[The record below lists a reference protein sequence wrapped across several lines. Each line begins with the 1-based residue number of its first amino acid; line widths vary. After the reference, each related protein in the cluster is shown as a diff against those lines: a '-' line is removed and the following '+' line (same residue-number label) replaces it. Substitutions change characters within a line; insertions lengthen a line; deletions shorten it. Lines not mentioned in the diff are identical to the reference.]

1 LSEMAPLCNKHV
13 HARSAHP
20 HGKLW
25 PASAL
30 QREAVSKLQQM
41 QSHYSNLAPE
51 ANGDAEEARLA
62 AMTETLQ
69 ELQLD
74 LSKAKVRPGGE

>member
-1 LSEMAPLCNKHV
+1 
-13 HARSAHP
+13 
-20 HGKLW
+20 
-25 PASAL
+25 
-30 QREAVSKLQQM
+30 M